1 MGQSLMELQETW
13 SELSLVQ
20 LFLWLLIF
28 LASQGE
34 CAVADAAFGSPV
46 GTDDMTGYVLEKA
59 VFNLNTFCYASLGS
73 RNVEDGF
80 VAWFSEEGLDVLVA
94 EMMRTVVDC
103 EVFEVEIFEMATEH
117 FFGFA
122 KNLMMV

>member
-1 MGQSLMELQETW
+1 M
-13 SELSLVQ
+13 
-20 LFLWLLIF
+20 F
-28 LASQGE
+28 
-34 CAVADAAFGSPV
+34 D
-46 GTDDMTGYVLEKA
+46 
-59 VFNLNTFCYASLGS
+59 
-73 RNVEDGF
+73 RF
-80 VAWFSEEGLDVLVA
+80 VAWFSEECLDVLVA